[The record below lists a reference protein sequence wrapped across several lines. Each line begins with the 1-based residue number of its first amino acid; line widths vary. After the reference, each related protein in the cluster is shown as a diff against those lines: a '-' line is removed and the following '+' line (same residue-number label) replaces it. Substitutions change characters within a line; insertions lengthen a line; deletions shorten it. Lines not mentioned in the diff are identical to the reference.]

1 MKKQYRSIIFLIA
14 IFALTGIMSS
24 SVLAQQ
30 SDKEKAK
37 QVKKAAETA
46 KNASK
51 VLNELMKIPASSIP
65 AKLLKD
71 ARAIAVFPKVIKAAF
86 GIGGAGGQGLISR
99 RIKGGWSAPVAFKIA
114 SGSVGLQI
122 GATSTDYVMLFMS
135 DDSLKNLLEDKFE
148 MGAEGSVAA
157 GPVGRTAAATTNA
170 QLEAEI
176 LTYSRAKGL
185 FAGISLKGGVL
196 SPDNDRNQ
204 ALYGMD
210 SKELLTGANKIA
222 IADIPAATKGLQQT
236 ITAYAK

>member
-1 MKKQYRSIIFLIA
+1 MTAVIA
-14 IFALTGIMSS
+14 FVGVMNS

-46 KNASK
+46 KSASK
-51 VLNELMKIPASSIP
+51 VLNELMKIPANSIP
-65 AKLLKD
+65 EKLLKD
-71 ARAIAVFPKVIKAAF
+71 AKAIAVFPKVIKAAF

-99 RIKGGWSAPVAFKIA
+99 RLKSGWSAPVAFKIA
-114 SGSVGLQI
+114 SGSVGFQI
-122 GATSTDYVMLFMS
+122 GASSTDYVMLFMS

-204 ALYGMD
+204 ALYGLN
-210 SKELLTGANKIA
+210 SKDLLTGENKVA
-222 IADIPAATKGLQQT
+222 IADIPAATKGFQET

>member
-1 MKKQYRSIIFLIA
+1 MTA
-14 IFALTGIMSS
+14 VFAFVGVMNS

-46 KNASK
+46 KSASK
-51 VLNELMKIPASSIP
+51 VLNELMKIPANSIP
-65 AKLLKD
+65 EKLLKD
-71 ARAIAVFPKVIKAAF
+71 AKAIAVFPKVIKAAF

-99 RIKGGWSAPVAFKIA
+99 RLKSGWSAPVAFKIA
-114 SGSVGLQI
+114 SGSVGFQI
-122 GATSTDYVMLFMS
+122 GASSTDYVMLFMS

-204 ALYGMD
+204 ALYGLN
-210 SKELLTGANKIA
+210 SKDLLTGENKVA
-222 IADIPAATKGLQQT
+222 IADIPAATKGFQET

>member
-1 MKKQYRSIIFLIA
+1 MAFAIGIFSLVA
-14 IFALTGIMSS
+14 ISAMPTY
-24 SVLAQQ
+24 AQM

-37 QVKKAAETA
+37 QVKKAGETA
-46 KNASK
+46 QNASK
-51 VLNELMKIPASSIP
+51 VLNELMKIPANSIP
-65 AKLLKD
+65 EKLLKD
-71 ARAIAVFPKVIKAAF
+71 AKAIAVFPKVIKAAF

-99 RIKGGWSAPVAFKIA
+99 KLKTGWSAPVAFKIA
-114 SGSVGLQI
+114 SGSVGFQI
-122 GATSTDYVMLFMS
+122 GASSTDYVMLFMS

-204 ALYGMD
+204 ALYGMN
-210 SKELLTGANKIA
+210 SKELLTGGNKVA
-222 IADIPAATKGLQQT
+222 IADIPAATKVFQETLSR
-236 ITAYAK
+236 YAK